1 MAGLLQAMQGGLGT
15 ALSALGI
22 PALLWGVALAAMG
35 MAHAQSE
42 YRTKGLLLIVG
53 GALLASVKTVAAAVF
68 G

>member
-1 MAGLLQAMQGGLGT
+1 MGT